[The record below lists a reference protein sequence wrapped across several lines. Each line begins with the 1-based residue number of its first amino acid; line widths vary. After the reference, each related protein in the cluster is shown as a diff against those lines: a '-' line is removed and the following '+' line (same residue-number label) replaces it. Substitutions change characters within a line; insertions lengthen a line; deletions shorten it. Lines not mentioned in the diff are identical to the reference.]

1 MDVFKETNFIEETS
15 RDTKR
20 RGIKTHLPLNLIP
33 REVTTKEPHIIY
45 VVRNPKDAAIS
56 FYHHHKHLT
65 GFTGSLADFLD
76 DFLAGAPVTGSF
88 FSHVDEYLRLAKER
102 PSNMLVITYEDIVAD
117 MTMVVQ
123 RVAEFINVPLSGVEV
138 EAMSKYLQFD
148 QMKLRENSNMQ
159 NLMDR
164 MAVDKSSEFK

>member
-1 MDVFKETNFIEETS
+1 
-15 RDTKR
+15 
-20 RGIKTHLPLNLIP
+20 
-33 REVTTKEPHIIY
+33 
-45 VVRNPKDAAIS
+45 
-56 FYHHHKHLT
+56 
-65 GFTGSLADFLD
+65 
-76 DFLAGAPVTGSF
+76 
-88 FSHVDEYLRLAKER
+88 
-102 PSNMLVITYEDIVAD
+102 MLVITYEDIVAD